1 MGSNRRYPQLGPQL
15 AEERELR
22 EARKSGPLQSLTAD
36 QLKQEH
42 AVVSIVPEKVHMWGR
57 AWLRF
62 GATDVRACVLIRR
75 WTPEAVGVE
84 VDVDGEH
91 LRCWVWQGAVERLA
105 SRDDAWR

>member
-22 EARKSGPLQSLTAD
+22 QARQAGPLQTLTDA
-36 QLKQEH
+36 QLRLGH
-42 AVVSIVPEKVHMWGR
+42 VVVSIVPAETAMWGR

-62 GATDVRACVLIRR
+62 GTTDVRACVRVMR
-75 WTPEAVGVE
+75 WTPDAVGVE
-84 VDVDGEH
+84 VEIGEER
-91 LRCWVWQGAVERLA
+91 LRCWVWQGAVEHLA